1 MKQTIKKILKEET
14 TDDVEDRFKRSVI
27 TLQYI
32 LESSLNSN
40 IISEV
45 EINNTNIYRSGF
57 GALTV
62 EAEINIKSYCED
74 PDINELQ
81 KEMNRADEEL
91 NKVLKEY
98 NFEENGSIKR
108 IGNRNLSYFLIGVNW
123 DTETY
128 DLNMKYYMMQDEF
141 D

>member
-1 MKQTIKKILKEET
+1 MRQTIKKILKEET

-45 EINNTNIYRSGF
+45 EINNTNIYRSG

-74 PDINELQ
+74 PYINELQ

-128 DLNMKYYMMQDEF
+128 DLNMKYYMMQDDF

>member
-1 MKQTIKKILKEET
+1 MRQTIKKILKEET

-45 EINNTNIYRSGF
+45 EINNINIYRSG

-62 EAEINIKSYCED
+62 DAEINIKSYCED

-128 DLNMKYYMMQDEF
+128 DLNMKYYMMQDDF

>member
-1 MKQTIKKILKEET
+1 MRQTIKKILKEET

-45 EINNTNIYRSGF
+45 EINNTNIYRSG

-62 EAEINIKSYCED
+62 EAEINITSYCED

>member
-1 MKQTIKKILKEET
+1 MRQTIKKILKEET

-45 EINNTNIYRSGF
+45 EINNTNIYRSG

-62 EAEINIKSYCED
+62 ESEINIKSYCED

-108 IGNRNLSYFLIGVNW
+108 IGSRNLSYFLIGVNW

>member
-1 MKQTIKKILKEET
+1 MRRTIKKILKEET
-14 TDDVEDRFKRSVI
+14 TDDVKDRFKRSVI

-45 EINNTNIYRSGF
+45 EINNTNIYRSGA
-57 GALTV
+57 ALTV

-74 PDINELQ
+74 PDFYEFQ
-81 KEMNRADEEL
+81 KAMNRADEEL
-91 NKVLKEY
+91 NKVLNEY

>member
-1 MKQTIKKILKEET
+1 MRQTIKKILKEET
-14 TDDVEDRFKRSVI
+14 TDDVKDRFKRSVI

-45 EINNTNIYRSGF
+45 EINNINIYRSG
-57 GALTV
+57 GSLTV
-62 EAEINIKSYCED
+62 DARINIKSYCED

-108 IGNRNLSYFLIGVNW
+108 IGSRNLSYFLIGVNW

-128 DLNMKYYMMQDEF
+128 DLNMKYYMMQDDF

>member
-1 MKQTIKKILKEET
+1 MRQTIKKILKEET
-14 TDDVEDRFKRSVI
+14 TDDVKDRFKRSVI

-45 EINNTNIYRSGF
+45 EINNINIYRSG

-62 EAEINIKSYCED
+62 DAEINIKSYCED
-74 PDINELQ
+74 PDIYELQ

-108 IGNRNLSYFLIGVNW
+108 IDSRNLSYFLIGVNW

-128 DLNMKYYMMQDEF
+128 DLNMKYYMMQDDF

>member
-1 MKQTIKKILKEET
+1 MRRTIKKILKEET

-45 EINNTNIYRSGF
+45 EINNTNIYRSG

-74 PDINELQ
+74 PDINEFQ